1 MTLRR
6 LHIAL
11 CLLAAAIAL
20 TACGDG
26 DDIDRAYTDYR
37 YDIVTYQGVNA
48 AGKEIYRLEG
58 RDDNPA
64 TLLLATGEHAPQG
77 SEPGRRL
84 LLRYDYQE
92 TASTDTVR
100 DIVAYAAT
108 AIISD
113 SMRYTLKPVAQ
124 YLQNNSPVKLRSVWR
139 TGDYLN
145 LHGQL
150 EYTGKSRHFY
160 LLVDST
166 TWSRD
171 TVHCY
176 LVHNVFGDTTRH
188 WREFYASFYIG
199 VMWKRY
205 PGKVLRFHADD
216 LVRPDVTYRDFFQTT
231 N

>member
-1 MTLRR
+1 MNHR
-6 LHIAL
+6 LPHIIWSLIAL
-11 CLLAAAIAL
+11 IAAL
-20 TACGDG
+20 MACNDSH
-26 DDIDRAYTDYR
+26 DIDRAYTDYR
-37 YDIVTYQGVNA
+37 YDIVTYMGCDDDSHEVF
-48 AGKEIYRLEG
+48 RLQG

-64 TLLLATGEHAPQG
+64 ITLLATGTHAPQG
-77 SEPGRRL
+77 SNPGRRL
-84 LLRYDYQE
+84 LLRYDF
-92 TASTDTVR
+92 ADAAGDSVR
-100 DIVAYAAT
+100 HINAYAAT

-124 YLQNNSPVKLRSVWR
+124 YLQNNTPVKLRTVWR

-160 LLVDST
+160 LLVDSS
-166 TWSRD
+166 TWNRD

-199 VMWKRY
+199 ATWKRN
-205 PGKVLRFHADD
+205 PKQVLRFHADD
-216 LVRPDVTYRDFFQTT
+216 LVRPEVTYRDFTKS

>member
-1 MTLRR
+1 MTLR
-6 LHIAL
+6 LSHIILSIIAMTVAL
-11 CLLAAAIAL
+11 M
-20 TACGDG
+20 ACSDSH
-26 DDIDRAYTDYR
+26 DIDRAYTDYR
-37 YDIVTYQGVNA
+37 YDIVTYMGNDD
-48 AGKEIYRLEG
+48 AGHEVYRLDG

-64 TLLLATGEHAPQG
+64 VTLLATGTHAPQD
-77 SEPGRRL
+77 SHLGRRV
-84 LLRYDYQE
+84 LLRYEMAD
-92 TASTDTVR
+92 AVSDSVR
-100 DIVAYAAT
+100 HITAYAAS

-160 LLVDST
+160 LLLDSA
-166 TWSRD
+166 TWHRD

-199 VMWKRY
+199 TLWKRN
-205 PGKVLRFHADD
+205 PKQVLRFHADD
-216 LVRPDVTYRDFFQTT
+216 LVRPEVTYRDFTKS